1 MKSSSVELAQS
12 NANTSTK
19 QGMVKIIARILKYM
33 KPYWFISLIGALLI
47 LPSAYFNIKVVLII
61 KDITNAM
68 SRKDMASVKQLFIV
82 YIPFCL
88 FLMLLMCIGVY
99 IRNYS
104 QNLAAKNLG
113 ADLFYRI
120 NRLPFRKIQDTHSGD
135 LTERVNK
142 DVEQAVGLIGG
153 NVYGLIE
160 NSLVCVG
167 AFLYLCTI
175 NITLSLILFCT
186 GPIVFLAGRFFDS
199 RIRKISKSIQD
210 KGGEVR
216 GVLQEF
222 LQGMPVVRAY
232 NMEEDFHSR
241 FMENKNAQIAI
252 MKKKTLLTV
261 TMWRV
266 VILTNSIATFVV
278 IYFVALKTAQG
289 KFEIGLALAFLF
301 LMGRVQWPFVNL
313 SNTWGNIQQSFGAA
327 KRVLEILDMTPED
340 AECRVNG
347 YEDKEKAL
355 EITQVNFT
363 YKSKEEEEEKVLFK
377 DLNISVK
384 AGEVVAVVG
393 PSGSGKTTLARLCC
407 GLYVPDE
414 GDIALFGKSVT
425 NDIDGARSNVAYVPQ
440 SPYIFAGTIKE
451 NIAYGREGVSDEEI
465 IEASKAANAHE
476 FIEKM
481 EKGYDTVVGERGTTL
496 SGGQRQRVA
505 IARAF
510 VKKAP
515 FIILDE
521 ATSALDNES
530 ENLVQQSM
538 DRLMEGRTVL
548 VIAHRLSTV
557 RNADRILVM
566 DDGNIVEEGTHEE
579 LMQLDGVYSNLYNIQ
594 FKN

>member
-1 MKSSSVELAQS
+1 MKSGGLEIVQSSPD
-12 NANTSTK
+12 TR
-19 QGMVKIIARILKYM
+19 QGMIKIMMIILKYM
-33 KPYWFISLIGALLI
+33 KPYWFMSLIGALLI
-47 LPSAYFNIKVVLII
+47 LPSAYFSIKVVLII

-68 SRKDMASVKQLFIV
+68 SRSDMASVKHLFIV

-88 FLMLLMCIGVY
+88 FLMLLMCLGVY
-99 IRNYS
+99 LRNYS
-104 QNLAAKNLG
+104 QNLTAKNLG
-113 ADLFYRI
+113 TELFYKI
-120 NRLPFRKIQDTHSGD
+120 NRLPFRRIQDTHSGD
-135 LTERVNK
+135 MAERVNK
-142 DVEQAVGLIGG
+142 DVEQAVGLIGS
-153 NVYGLIE
+153 NMYGLIE
-160 NSLVCVG
+160 SSLICVG

-175 NITLSLILFCT
+175 DITLSLILFCT
-186 GPIVFLAGRFFDS
+186 GPIVFLAGRFFDR
-199 RIRKISKSIQD
+199 RIREISKSIQD

-232 NMEEDFHSR
+232 NMEEDFHDR
-241 FMENKNAQIAI
+241 FMLNKNAQIAI

-278 IYFVALKTAQG
+278 IYFVALQTIQG
-289 KFEIGLALAFLF
+289 RFEIGVALAFLF

-327 KRVLEILDMTPED
+327 KRIIEILDMAQED
-340 AECRVNG
+340 ANSRIDEC
-347 YEDKEKAL
+347 EDKEKAL
-355 EITQVNFT
+355 KASHINFT
-363 YKSKEEEEEKVLFK
+363 YKSKEEEEEKILFK
-377 DLNISVK
+377 DLNIEIK

-407 GLYVPDE
+407 GLYIPDE
-414 GDIALFGKSVT
+414 GDIALFGKSVAK
-425 NDIDGARSNVAYVPQ
+425 DIDGARSCVAYVPQ

-451 NIAYGREGVSDEEI
+451 NIAYGREQVSDEEI

-481 EKGYDTVVGERGTTL
+481 ENSYDTVVGERGTTL
-496 SGGQRQRVA
+496 SGGQRQRIA

-566 DDGNIVEEGTHEE
+566 DDGKIVEQGTHEALME
-579 LMQLDGVYSNLYNIQ
+579 LNGVYANLYSIQ
-594 FKN
+594 FNS